1 MSTFSKEEL
10 DYLQG
15 ERRLGRIATVGKD
28 GTPHVTPVGWSLDA
42 EQGAIEVGGR
52 DFDKTKKF
60 HDVERGGRAAI
71 VIDDLLSTD
80 PWQPRGVEVR
90 GRAEAVDGDR
100 PRIRI
105 HADRV
110 RSWGLE
116 A

>member
-15 ERRLGRIATVGKD
+15 ERRLGRIATVGRD

-42 EQGAIEVGGR
+42 EQDAIDVGGR
-52 DFDKTKKF
+52 DFASTKKF
-60 HDVERGGRAAI
+60 HDVERSGRAAI

-80 PWQPRGVEVR
+80 PWRPRGVEVR
-90 GRAEAVDGDR
+90 GRAEAVDSDR
-100 PRIRI
+100 PHIRI

-116 A
+116 D